1 MNKFSQISES
11 NYFIV
16 VNRVNL
22 DSELI
27 YITEN
32 NKQVGSLIL
41 CFSPDGKASV
51 FSVSI
56 LEKWRGKGYS
66 KKLMKSAI
74 DRSRQKGCKIL
85 ELNTETTNTVA
96 NNLYKSLGFEL
107 KGLLDDYNNYQLVL

>member
-1 MNKFSQISES
+1 MEKFSNLNNYKINIGCHKLNSE
-11 NYFIV
+11 I
-16 VNRVNL
+16 L
-22 DSELI
+22 